1 MARSGKRPAG
11 GGGRG
16 DVKESLIPAPSERL
30 GSPSEPAPA
39 VVLDGLTK
47 SFPARRGWL
56 ETIRHPL
63 STQYQQVLRGVS
75 CSVREGEFFGLLG
88 PNGAG
93 KTTLFKILATLVLP
107 DSGSATVAGFD
118 VVQDAR
124 EVRRVLS
131 PVIADERSLYWRL
144 SSREN
149 LELYGALQGL
159 DKSAARRR
167 AGDLLE
173 VVGLGDTGEKLVGSF
188 SSGMKQR
195 LLIARAL
202 IAYPRVLL
210 LDEPTRSLDPVSARR
225 FRAFLHEEIVGRQKC
240 TVLLATHNAEEA
252 LELCDRIAILNRG
265 QLLAAGTAQ
274 SIASEMGNDRYRL
287 WTSDPGHPGIAALVE
302 RGVAQAVTTRQ
313 SDDPGWT
320 VLEMDVPGGL
330 ERAAQVVAFLT
341 EQGVQIARF
350 EYVELS
356 LADLIERVVEQRGA
370 NRGDSGM
377 SGGTDA

>member
-1 MARSGKRPAG
+1 M
-11 GGGRG
+11 
-16 DVKESLIPAPSERL
+16 KESLVPAPSERL

-39 VVLDGLTK
+39 VVLDGLSK

-56 ETIRHPL
+56 ETARHPL
-63 STQYQQVLRGVS
+63 STRYQQVLRGVS
-75 CSVREGEFFGLLG
+75 CTVREGEFFGLLG

-107 DSGSATVAGFD
+107 DSGSATITGFD
-118 VVQDAR
+118 VVQNAR

-144 SSREN
+144 SSRAN

-159 DKSAARRR
+159 DRSAARRR
-167 AGDLLE
+167 AGELLE
-173 VVGLGDTGEKLVGSF
+173 VVGLDDTDEKMVGSF

-225 FRAFLHEEIVGRQKC
+225 FRAFLNEEIVGRQKC

-252 LELCDRIAILNRG
+252 LELCDRVAVLNRG

-287 WTSDPGHPGIAALVE
+287 WTSDPAHPGIAALAE
-302 RGVAQAVTTRQ
+302 RGVVEEITTRE
-313 SDDPGWT
+313 SDDPGWA
-320 VLEMDVPGGL
+320 VVEMDVPGGL

-356 LADLIERVVEQRGA
+356 LADLIERVVEQRSV

>member
-1 MARSGKRPAG
+1 MAWHSKRPAG

-16 DVKESLIPAPSERL
+16 DVKESLIP
-30 GSPSEPAPA
+30 SPSEQQGRSSESAPA

-47 SFPARRGWL
+47 SFPTRRGWL
-56 ETIRHPL
+56 ETIRHPR
-63 STQYQQVLRGVS
+63 STQYQQVLQGVS
-75 CSVREGEFFGLLG
+75 CTVREGEFFGLLG

-107 DSGSATVAGFD
+107 DSGSATIAGFD

-144 SSREN
+144 TARDN

-159 DKSAARRR
+159 ARSAARAR
-167 AGDLLE
+167 AGELLE
-173 VVGLGDTGEKLVGSF
+173 VVGLADTGEKMVGSF

-210 LDEPTRSLDPVSARR
+210 LDEPTRSLDPLSARR
-225 FRAFLHEEIVGRQKC
+225 FRAFLREEITGRQGC

-252 LELCDRIAILNRG
+252 LELCDRVAVLNRG
-265 QLLAAGTAQ
+265 RLLAAGTAQ
-274 SIASEMGNDRYRL
+274 SLARELGDDRYRL
-287 WTSDPGHPGIAALVE
+287 WTSDPSHPGIAALSE
-302 RGVAQAVTTRQ
+302 RGVVGEITAHD
-313 SDDPGWT
+313 SDESGWT

-341 EQGVQIARF
+341 EQGVAIARF
-350 EYVELS
+350 EHVDLS

-370 NRGDSGM
+370 TIGGDPVDGESH
-377 SGGTDA
+377 A